1 MTTRQNIRT
10 RVRNRV
16 LASLPSG
23 LSTLLPA
30 LLPALSLVLAG
41 APVRAQAPDAPPT
54 APPTAGTARNPTGG
68 GELVGDEGG
77 GPTTGTPGTLP
88 HNSCRKAPRG
98 ARFTVTLP
106 KETELEDL
114 VNWMMTIT
122 CQKFIWDRK
131 VRSGKVT
138 ILSPEPV
145 TVDEAY
151 AAFYAALETM
161 GLTVEPSGKYFKI
174 VETTDAKNR
183 TLPLYG
189 DDANAPNSDRF
200 VTQLIRIKNGGTKD
214 ISDVLNQLKSKQGSV
229 DVVGNLIILTDK
241 GSSIRRLERIVQE
254 LDTPTASEKIFF
266 YQLQYAKAEEVAQ
279 IIRDIFGEGSKG
291 GDAPAKGKRAASTTP
306 SSINRVIVD
315 ERSGT
320 LIVITNEADYVV
332 IRRLIESLDVKLPG
346 GGGRIHVRKL
356 KNADAQ
362 AVATVLSALAT
373 GAKQAAQA
381 GTDKNKAP
389 GGAISADLFSGDV
402 KITPDQDTRSLV
414 IIASAADY
422 KNLEPVIDKLDMER
436 RQLYIEIYMLEV
448 SIKHNTDVGAG
459 AHFGAQLGAS
469 TSNGFAV
476 IGSAPTV
483 ALNSLILNPA
493 AFKGLAG
500 GIVGPLVGGSGQLLG
515 LGRDV
520 PGFGAVIQAL
530 QTSSDVN
537 VVSEPHMYA
546 ADNQEANI
554 EIGRNVPTQGAL
566 SALGGA
572 NGIGGLPVQSIER
585 QDVTLRIKIKPY
597 INDERN
603 VTMDVEVEDRDIA
616 DTSPTLGVTTTKRR
630 FKLDKIVGRDGQPFV
645 LGGLIRDRESEAVS
659 QVPGL
664 GSIPLLGWLFK
675 SRQKGR
681 EKVNLL
687 LIMVP
692 HIIDS
697 PDDVRRIHERRDKE
711 RMEFIERETNF
722 KRRELPSNVNYRK
735 KAGILASIDK
745 EARRMEQEEISLR
758 RADDEMRREIITG
771 VLGMSPRSG
780 GAEEVDDGGG
790 GGGTGGTGGGATTGT
805 LVPPPARR
813 EQ

>member
-1 MTTRQNIRT
+1 MTTRPTHRLASAPALALAP
-10 RVRNRV
+10 V
-16 LASLPSG
+16 LASPLASFMRA
-23 LSTLLPA
+23 LVIVPA
-30 LLPALSLVLAG
+30 SLSLILATTTTVHAQQPDSSTVTG
-41 APVRAQAPDAPPT
+41 GRA
-54 APPTAGTARNPTGG
+54 PTGG
-68 GELVGDEGG
+68 ELIGDES
-77 GPTTGTPGTLP
+77 TPGTGTGPLP
-88 HNSCRKAPRG
+88 HNYCRKQPRG

-114 VNWMMTIT
+114 VNWMMAIT

-174 VETTDAKNR
+174 VETAGAKNR

-189 DDANAPNSDRF
+189 DDANAPNSDRY
-200 VTQLIRIKNGGTKD
+200 VTQLLRIKNGQAKD
-214 ISDVLNQLKSKQGSV
+214 ISGVLDALKSKEGSV
-229 DVVGNLIILTDK
+229 DTIGNLIILTDK
-241 GSSIRRLERIVQE
+241 GSMIRKLERIVEE

-291 GDAPAKGKRAASTTP
+291 GGGDAGASRAKGKGAAASASTTAV
-306 SSINRVIVD
+306 NRVIVD

-320 LIVITNEADYVV
+320 LIVITNEADYLI
-332 IRRLIESLDVKLPG
+332 IRRLIERLDVKLPG

-356 KNADAQ
+356 KNADATE
-362 AVATVLSALAT
+362 VATVLSALAT
-373 GAKQAAQA
+373 GAKQAAQ
-381 GTDKNKAP
+381 GTGDKNK
-389 GGAISADLFSGDV
+389 GAAGPVSADLFSGDV
-402 KITPDQDTRSLV
+402 KITPDAATRSLV
-414 IIASAADY
+414 IIASASDY
-422 KNLEPVIDKLDMER
+422 RNLEPVIDKLDVER
-436 RQLYIEIYMLEV
+436 RQLYLEIYMLEV
-448 SIKHNTDVGAG
+448 SIKHDLDTGAG
-459 AHFGAQLGAS
+459 AHFGTKSGQTLAIL
-469 TSNGFAV
+469 
-476 IGSAPTV
+476 GSAPTA
-483 ALNSLILNPA
+483 ALNSLILSPE

-500 GIVGPLVGGSGQLLG
+500 GLIGPLVSGSGTLLG
-515 LGRDV
+515 TGRDV
-520 PGFGAVIQAL
+520 PAFGAVIQAL
-530 QTSSDVN
+530 QSNSDVN

-546 ADNQEANI
+546 ADNQDATI

-566 SALGGA
+566 SFGGA
-572 NGIGGLPVQSIER
+572 GGGSGLVPLQSIER
-585 QDVTLRIKIKPY
+585 QDVTLRIKVKPY

-616 DTSPTLGVTTTKRR
+616 DRDPTLGVTTTKRR
-630 FKLDKIVGRDGQPFV
+630 FKLDKIVGRDGQPVV
-645 LGGLIRDRESEAVS
+645 LGGLIRDRESENVK

-675 SRQKGR
+675 SRQKSK

-711 RMEFIERETNF
+711 RLEFIERETNF

-735 KAGILASIDK
+735 KAGLLASIDK
-745 EARRMEQEEISLR
+745 EARRMEQEELLLR
-758 RADDEMRREIITG
+758 RAEEEMRRDVITG
-771 VLGMSPRSG
+771 VLGMSPRVG
-780 GAEEVDDGGG
+780 GGGEEEDDGGG
-790 GGGTGGTGGGATTGT
+790 AGPTMT
-805 LVPPPARR
+805 VPVRR
-813 EQ
+813 DP

>member
-1 MTTRQNIRT
+1 MTMPR
-10 RVRNRV
+10 
-16 LASLPSG
+16 LASVSASAPAPRMTSR
-23 LSTLLPA
+23 STLCMRALAIVPA
-30 LLPALSLVLAG
+30 SLSLILATTTT
-41 APVRAQAPDAPPT
+41 VRAQQPDPST
-54 APPTAGTARNPTGG
+54 VTGGRATTG
-68 GELVGDEGG
+68 GELIGDEGG
-77 GPTTGTPGTLP
+77 GATAGNTGPLP
-88 HNSCRKAPRG
+88 HNSCRKQPRG

-114 VNWMMTIT
+114 VNWMMAIT

-174 VETTDAKNR
+174 VETAGAKNR

-200 VTQLIRIKNGGTKD
+200 VTQLLRIKNGQAKD
-214 ISDVLNQLKSKQGSV
+214 ISSVLDALKSKEGSI
-229 DVVGNLIILTDK
+229 DTIGNLIIITDK
-241 GSSIRRLERIVQE
+241 GSMIRKLERIVEE

-279 IIRDIFGEGSKG
+279 IIRDIFGESGKAGG
-291 GDAPAKGKRAASTTP
+291 GDAGASRGKGKGAATP
-306 SSINRVIVD
+306 SATNTSVNRVIVD

-320 LIVITNEADYVV
+320 LIVITNESDYLI
-332 IRRLIESLDVKLPG
+332 IRRLIERLDVKLPG

-356 KNADAQ
+356 KNADATE
-362 AVATVLSALAT
+362 VATVLSALAT
-373 GAKQAAQA
+373 GAKQAAQ
-381 GTDKNKAP
+381 GTGDKNK
-389 GGAISADLFSGDV
+389 GAAGPVSADLFSGDV
-402 KITPDQDTRSLV
+402 KITPDAATRSLV

-422 KNLEPVIDKLDMER
+422 KNLEPVIDKLDSER
-436 RQLYIEIYMLEV
+436 RQLYLEIYMLEV
-448 SIKHNTDVGAG
+448 SIKHDLDTGAG
-459 AHFGAQLGAS
+459 FHGG
-469 TSNGFAV
+469 TKTDNGTLALM
-476 IGSAPTV
+476 GSAPTA
-483 ALNSLILNPA
+483 ALNSLILSPD

-500 GIVGPLVGGSGQLLG
+500 GLIGPLVSGSGTLLG
-515 LGRDV
+515 TGRDV
-520 PGFGAVIQAL
+520 PAFGAVIQAL
-530 QTSSDVN
+530 QSNSDVN

-546 ADNQEANI
+546 ADNQEASI
-554 EIGRNVPTQGAL
+554 EVGRNVPTQGAL
-566 SALGGA
+566 SFGGA
-572 NGIGGLPVQSIER
+572 GGGSGLVPLQSIER
-585 QDVTLRIKIKPY
+585 QDVTLRIKVKPF

-616 DTSPTLGVTTTKRR
+616 DRDPTLGVTTTKRR
-630 FKLDKIVGRDGQPFV
+630 LKLDKIVGRDGQPVV
-645 LGGLIRDRESEAVS
+645 LGGLIRDRESENVK

-675 SRQKGR
+675 SRQKSK

-711 RMEFIERETNF
+711 RLEFIERETNF

-735 KAGILASIDK
+735 KAGLLATIDK
-745 EARRMEQEEISLR
+745 EARRMEQEELSLR
-758 RADDEMRREIITG
+758 RAEEEMRREVITG
-771 VLGMSPRSG
+771 VLGMSPRVGAG
-780 GAEEVDDGGG
+780 GDEESDDGSAGP
-790 GGGTGGTGGGATTGT
+790 TMT
-805 LVPPPARR
+805 VPVR
-813 EQ
+813 

>member
-1 MTTRQNIRT
+1 MTTRHNLRT
-10 RVRNRV
+10 RA
-16 LASLPSG
+16 LAS
-23 LSTLLPA
+23 
-30 LLPALSLVLAG
+30 LPALSLLLAG
-41 APVRAQAPDAPPT
+41 APVRAQAPDTGST
-54 APPTAGTARNPTGG
+54 APPTANVARNPTGG

-77 GPTTGTPGTLP
+77 GPAAGATGTLP

-189 DDANAPNSDRF
+189 DDATSPNSDRF
-200 VTQLIRIKNGGTKD
+200 VTQLIRIKHGGTKD

-241 GSSIRRLERIVQE
+241 GSSIRRLERIVLE

-279 IIRDIFGEGSKG
+279 IIRDIFGEGSGKG
-291 GDAPAKGKRAASTTP
+291 EAAPAKGKRGAASAP

-362 AVATVLSALAT
+362 EVATVLSALAT

-381 GTDKNKAP
+381 GTDKNKAA
-389 GGAISADLFSGDV
+389 GGAVSADLFSGDV
-402 KITPDQDTRSLV
+402 KITPDQATRSLV

-448 SIKHNTDVGAG
+448 SIKHATDVGAG
-459 AHFGAQLGAS
+459 AHFGVPLGAS
-469 TSNGFAV
+469 TSDGFAV
-476 IGSAPTV
+476 IGSAPTA

-500 GIVGPLVGGSGQLLG
+500 GLVGPLVGGSGQLLG

-585 QDVTLRIKIKPY
+585 QDVTLRIKVKPY

-603 VTMDVEVEDRDIA
+603 VTMDVEVEDRDVA
-616 DTSPTLGVTTTKRR
+616 EVSQTLGVTTTKRR

-645 LGGLIRDRESEAVS
+645 LGGLIRDRESESVS

-675 SRQKGR
+675 SRQKSK

-711 RMEFIERETNF
+711 RLEFIERETNF
-722 KRRELPSNVNYRK
+722 KRRELPTNVNYRK
-735 KAGILASIDK
+735 KAGILAAIDR
-745 EARRMEQEEISLR
+745 EARRMEQEELALR
-758 RADDEMRREIITG
+758 RAEDEMRREIITG
-771 VLGMSPRSG
+771 VLGMSPRG
-780 GAEEVDDGGG
+780 GGGDEGGDEGGGSGGG
-790 GGGTGGTGGGATTGT
+790 GGGGGAPVGQ
-805 LVPPPARR
+805 LVPPPRR

>member
-1 MTTRQNIRT
+1 MTTRRSLRT
-10 RVRNRV
+10 R
-16 LASLPSG
+16 AI
-23 LSTLLPA
+23 A
-30 LLPALSLVLAG
+30 IAPALSLILVG
-41 APVRAQAPDAPPT
+41 APLPAQASVEAQAPDATVTP
-54 APPTAGTARNPTGG
+54 PPTAGAAARGQTPG

-77 GPTTGTPGTLP
+77 GPAASTGTAGPLP
-88 HNSCRKAPRG
+88 HNTCRKAPRG

-114 VNWMMTIT
+114 INWMMTIT

-138 ILSPEPV
+138 IMSPEPV

-183 TLPLYG
+183 TLPLY
-189 DDANAPNSDRF
+189 DDDVNAPNSDRF
-200 VTQLIRIKNGGTKD
+200 VTQLIRVKHGATKD

-229 DVVGNLIILTDK
+229 DVVGNLLIVTDK
-241 GSSIRRLERIVQE
+241 GSMIRRLEQIVLE

-279 IIRDIFGEGSKG
+279 IIRDIFGEGGKG
-291 GDAPAKGKRAASTTP
+291 EAAPAKGKGRAGASSPTA

-320 LIVITNEADYVV
+320 LIVITNESDYVV

-362 AVATVLSALAT
+362 EVATVLSALAT

-381 GTDKNKAP
+381 GQAGANKAP
-389 GGAISADLFSGDV
+389 AGPTSADLFSGDV
-402 KITPDQDTRSLV
+402 KITPDIDTRSLV

-448 SIKHNTDVGAG
+448 SIKHSTDVGAG
-459 AHFGAQLGAS
+459 AHFGVPFGSGNTQ
-469 TSNGFAV
+469 GFAV
-476 IGSAPTV
+476 IGSAPTQ

-500 GIVGPLVGGSGQLLG
+500 GLVGPLATGSGTLLG

-520 PGFGAVIQAL
+520 PAFGAVIQAL
-530 QTSSDVN
+530 QQSSDVN

-554 EIGRNVPTQGAL
+554 EVGRNVPTQGAL

-585 QDVTLRIKIKPY
+585 QDVTLRIKVKPY

-630 FKLDKIVGRDGQPFV
+630 LKLDKIVGRDGQPFV
-645 LGGLIRDRESEAVS
+645 LGGLIRDRESETVN

-675 SRQKGR
+675 SRQKAK

-711 RMEFIERETNF
+711 RLEFLERETNF
-722 KRRELPSNVNYRK
+722 KRRELPNNVNYRK
-735 KAGILASIDK
+735 KSGLLASIDK
-745 EARRMEQEEISLR
+745 EARRMEQEELLLR
-758 RADDEMRREIITG
+758 RAEEEMRREVITG
-771 VLGMSPRSG
+771 VLGMSPRVGG
-780 GAEEVDDGGG
+780 GADDEGGDDGGG
-790 GGGTGGTGGGATTGT
+790 GGGGGGGGSTA
-805 LVPPPARR
+805 PMIPPAAPAVRR
-813 EQ
+813 DP

>member
-1 MTTRQNIRT
+1 MTTRPTT
-10 RVRNRV
+10 R
-16 LASLPSG
+16 LASVS
-23 LSTLLPA
+23 LSASLSRSALCMRALAIVPA
-30 LLPALSLVLAG
+30 SLSLILATTTT
-41 APVRAQAPDAPPT
+41 VRAQAPDPST
-54 APPTAGTARNPTGG
+54 VTGGRATTG
-68 GELVGDEGG
+68 GELIGDEGG
-77 GPTTGTPGTLP
+77 GATAGNTGPLP
-88 HNSCRKAPRG
+88 HNSCRKQPRG

-114 VNWMMTIT
+114 VNWMMAIT

-174 VETTDAKNR
+174 VETAGAKNR

-200 VTQLIRIKNGGTKD
+200 VTQLVRIKNGQAKD
-214 ISDVLNQLKSKQGSV
+214 ISGVLDALKSKEGSV
-229 DVVGNLIILTDK
+229 DTIGNLIILTDK
-241 GSSIRRLERIVQE
+241 GSMIRKLERIVEE
-254 LDTPTASEKIFF
+254 LDTPTSTEKIFF

-279 IIRDIFGEGSKG
+279 IIRDIFGEGGKAG
-291 GDAPAKGKRAASTTP
+291 GDAGATRTKGKGATPSASTTAV
-306 SSINRVIVD
+306 NRVIVD

-320 LIVITNEADYVV
+320 LIVITNESDYVI
-332 IRRLIESLDVKLPG
+332 IRRLIERLDVKLPG

-356 KNADAQ
+356 KNADATE
-362 AVATVLSALAT
+362 VATVLSALAT
-373 GAKQAAQA
+373 GAKQAAQ
-381 GTDKNKAP
+381 GTGDKNKAAAGP
-389 GGAISADLFSGDV
+389 VSADLFSGDV
-402 KITPDQDTRSLV
+402 KITPDASTRSLV

-436 RQLYIEIYMLEV
+436 RQLYLEIYMLEV
-448 SIKHNTDVGAG
+448 SIKHDLDTGAG
-459 AHFGAQLGAS
+459 AHFGYK
-469 TSNGFAV
+469 NGDTLALV
-476 IGSAPTV
+476 GSAPTA
-483 ALNSLILNPA
+483 ALNSLILSPE

-500 GIVGPLVGGSGQLLG
+500 GLIGPLVGGSGTLLG

-520 PGFGAVIQAL
+520 PAFGAVIQAL
-530 QTSSDVN
+530 QSNSDVN

-546 ADNQEANI
+546 ADNQEASI
-554 EIGRNVPTQGAL
+554 EVGRNVPTQGAL
-566 SALGGA
+566 SFGGA
-572 NGIGGLPVQSIER
+572 GGGSGLVPLQSIER
-585 QDVTLRIKIKPY
+585 QDVTLRIKVKPF

-616 DTSPTLGVTTTKRR
+616 DRDPTLGVTTTKRR
-630 FKLDKIVGRDGQPFV
+630 LKLDKIVGRDGQPVV
-645 LGGLIRDRESEAVS
+645 LGGLIRDRESENVK

-675 SRQKGR
+675 SRQKSK

-711 RMEFIERETNF
+711 RLEFIERETNF

-735 KAGILASIDK
+735 KAGLLATIDK
-745 EARRMEQEEISLR
+745 EARRMEQEELNLR
-758 RADDEMRREIITG
+758 RAEEEMRREVITG
-771 VLGMSPRSG
+771 VLGMSPR
-780 GAEEVDDGGG
+780 A
-790 GGGTGGTGGGATTGT
+790 GTGGDEESDDAGAGPTMT
-805 LVPPPARR
+805 VPVRR
-813 EQ
+813 DP

>member
-1 MTTRQNIRT
+1 MITRSSLRT
-10 RVRNRV
+10 RA
-16 LASLPSG
+16 LASLP
-23 LSTLLPA
+23 
-30 LLPALSLVLAG
+30 ALSMLLSG
-41 APVRAQAPDAPPT
+41 APVRAQQPDGSGAPT
-54 APPTAGTARNPTGG
+54 APTTTPPATAGVAARGGTGPG

-77 GPTTGTPGTLP
+77 GAAAGTTGPLP

-98 ARFTVTLP
+98 QRFTVTLP

-114 VNWMMTIT
+114 VNWMMSIT

-189 DDANAPNSDRF
+189 DGTESPNSDRF
-200 VTQLIRIKNGGTKD
+200 VTQLVRIRNGGTKD
-214 ISDVLNQLKSKQGSV
+214 ISDILNQLKSKQGSV

-241 GSSIRRLERIVQE
+241 GSSIRRLEQIVLE
-254 LDTPTASEKIFF
+254 LDVPMPSEKIFF

-279 IIRDIFGEGSKG
+279 IIRDIFGGEGG
-291 GDAPAKGKRAASTTP
+291 GKAAAPAKGARGAGAAAAP

-320 LIVITNEADYVV
+320 LIVIANENDYVV

-362 AVATVLSALAT
+362 EVATVLSALAT

-389 GGAISADLFSGDV
+389 GGAVSADLFSGDV
-402 KITPDQDTRSLV
+402 KITPDQATRSLV

-448 SIKHNTDVGAG
+448 SIKHSTDVGAG
-459 AHFGAQLGAS
+459 AHFGVPVNAPGGQ
-469 TSNGFAV
+469 GFAV
-476 IGSAPTV
+476 IGSAPTS

-500 GIVGPLVGGSGQLLG
+500 GLVGPLVTGSGTLLG

-530 QTSSDVN
+530 QQSSDVN

-585 QDVTLRIKIKPY
+585 QDVTLRIKVKPY

-645 LGGLIRDRESEAVS
+645 LGGLIRDRESETVN

-675 SRQKGR
+675 SRQKAK

-711 RMEFIERETNF
+711 RLEFIARETNF
-722 KRRELPSNVNYRK
+722 KRRDLPSNVNYRK
-735 KAGILASIDK
+735 KAGILAAIDK
-745 EARRMEQEEISLR
+745 EARRMEQEEVALR
-758 RADDEMRREIITG
+758 RAEDEMRREIITG
-771 VLGMSPRSG
+771 VLGMSPRGSG
-780 GAEEVDDGGG
+780 GESDEDDGAGN
-790 GGGTGGTGGGATTGT
+790 GA
-805 LVPPPARR
+805 PPAVTPPTPPAVRR
-813 EQ
+813 DP

>member
-1 MTTRQNIRT
+1 MTTRLPLRT
-10 RVRNRV
+10 RG
-16 LASLPSG
+16 LA
-23 LSTLLPA
+23 A
-30 LLPALSLVLAG
+30 VPALSMLLLG
-41 APVRAQAPDAPPT
+41 APIPARAQATTQAPDGST
-54 APPTAGTARNPTGG
+54 LPTAGTSLRGSTAPPSGG
-68 GELVGDEGG
+68 GELIGDENAGAAVGTG
-77 GPTTGTPGTLP
+77 GPLP
-88 HNSCRKAPRG
+88 HNTCRKAPRG
-98 ARFTVTLP
+98 TRFTVTLP

-114 VNWMMTIT
+114 INWMMSIT

-138 ILSPEPV
+138 IMSPEPV

-200 VTQLIRIKNGGTKD
+200 VTQLIRIKNGATKD

-229 DVVGNLIILTDK
+229 DVIGNLIILTDK
-241 GSSIRRLERIVQE
+241 GSSIRRLEQIVLE

-266 YQLQYAKAEEVAQ
+266 YQLQFAKAEEVAQ

-291 GDAPAKGKRAASTTP
+291 EAAPAKGKGSRASSPTASA
-306 SSINRVIVD
+306 INRVIVD

-320 LIVITNEADYVV
+320 LIVITNEADYVI
-332 IRRLIESLDVKLPG
+332 IRKLIERLDVKLPG

-362 AVATVLSALAT
+362 EVATVLSALAT

-381 GTDKNKAP
+381 GGDKNKAAAGP
-389 GGAISADLFSGDV
+389 VSADLFSGDV
-402 KITPDQDTRSLV
+402 KITPDQATRSLV
-414 IIASAADY
+414 IIASASDY

-459 AHFGAQLGAS
+459 MHFGAPFSVQGN
-469 TSNGFAV
+469 TAV
-476 IGSAPTV
+476 ALVGSAPTS
-483 ALNSLILNPA
+483 ALNSLILSPD

-500 GIVGPLVGGSGQLLG
+500 GLIGPLIPGSGQLLG
-515 LGRDV
+515 TGRDI

-530 QTSSDVN
+530 QGSSDVN

-546 ADNQEANI
+546 ADNQEATI
-554 EIGRNVPTQGAL
+554 EVGRNVPTQGAL
-566 SALGGA
+566 SFGGA
-572 NGIGGLPVQSIER
+572 GGGSGLVPLQSIER
-585 QDVTLRIKIKPY
+585 QDVTLRIKVKPY

-645 LGGLIRDRESEAVS
+645 LGGLIRDRESESVS

-675 SRQKGR
+675 SRQKGK

-687 LIMVP
+687 LVMVP

-711 RMEFIERETNF
+711 RLEFIERETNF

-735 KAGILASIDK
+735 KSGLLASIDK
-745 EARRMEQEEISLR
+745 EARRMEQEEIQLR
-758 RADDEMRREIITG
+758 RAEEEMRREVITG
-771 VLGMSPRSG
+771 VLGMSPRLGGGDGGDDDDGGSG
-780 GAEEVDDGGG
+780 GAPTV
-790 GGGTGGTGGGATTGT
+790 T
-805 LVPPPARR
+805 PPTPAAAVRR
-813 EQ
+813 EP

>member
-1 MTTRQNIRT
+1 MTTRLPLRT
-10 RVRNRV
+10 RG
-16 LASLPSG
+16 LA
-23 LSTLLPA
+23 A
-30 LLPALSLVLAG
+30 LPALSMLLLG
-41 APVRAQAPDAPPT
+41 APVPAYASTQAPDGSTIT
-54 APPTAGTARNPTGG
+54 APTAGGMRGGTTPPGG
-68 GELVGDEGG
+68 GELIGDENAGASG
-77 GPTTGTPGTLP
+77 TNGPLP
-88 HNSCRKAPRG
+88 HNTCRKAPRG
-98 ARFTVTLP
+98 TRFTVTLP

-114 VNWMMTIT
+114 INWMMSIT

-138 ILSPEPV
+138 IMSPEPV

-189 DDANAPNSDRF
+189 DDADAPNSDRF
-200 VTQLIRIKNGGTKD
+200 VTQLIRIKNGATKD

-229 DVVGNLIILTDK
+229 DVIGNLIILTDK
-241 GSSIRRLERIVQE
+241 GSSIRRLEQIVVE

-266 YQLQYAKAEEVAQ
+266 YQLQFAKAEEVAQ

-291 GDAPAKGKRAASTTP
+291 EAAPAKGKGKGATQTASA
-306 SSINRVIVD
+306 INRVIVD

-320 LIVITNEADYVV
+320 LIVITNEADYVI
-332 IRRLIESLDVKLPG
+332 IRKLIERLDVKLPG

-362 AVATVLSALAT
+362 EVATVLSALAT

-381 GTDKNKAP
+381 GGDKNKAAAGP
-389 GGAISADLFSGDV
+389 VSADLFSGDV
-402 KITPDQDTRSLV
+402 KITPDQATRSLV
-414 IIASAADY
+414 IIASASDY

-436 RQLYIEIYMLEV
+436 RQLYIEIYMLEI
-448 SIKHNTDVGAG
+448 SIKHSTDVGAG
-459 AHFGAQLGAS
+459 MHFGAPFDV
-469 TSNGFAV
+469 NGQTAV
-476 IGSAPTV
+476 ALVGSAPTT
-483 ALNSLILNPA
+483 ALNSLVLSPD

-500 GIVGPLVGGSGQLLG
+500 GLIGPLIPGSGQLLG
-515 LGRDV
+515 TGRDI

-530 QTSSDVN
+530 QGSSDVN

-546 ADNQEANI
+546 ADNQEATI
-554 EIGRNVPTQGAL
+554 EVGRNVPTQGAL
-566 SALGGA
+566 SFGGA
-572 NGIGGLPVQSIER
+572 GGGSGLVPLQSIER

-645 LGGLIRDRESEAVS
+645 LGGLIRDRESESVA

-675 SRQKGR
+675 SRQKAK

-687 LIMVP
+687 LVMVP

-711 RMEFIERETNF
+711 RLEFIERETNF

-735 KAGILASIDK
+735 KAGLLASIDK
-745 EARRMEQEEISLR
+745 EARRMEQEEIQLR
-758 RADDEMRREIITG
+758 RAEEEMRREIITG
-771 VLGMSPRSG
+771 VLGMSPRLG
-780 GAEEVDDGGG
+780 GGDGGDEDDGGSN
-790 GGGTGGTGGGATTGT
+790 GA
-805 LVPPPARR
+805 PPAVTPPTPPAAVRR
-813 EQ
+813 EP

>member
-1 MTTRQNIRT
+1 MTTRLPLRT
-10 RVRNRV
+10 RG
-16 LASLPSG
+16 LA
-23 LSTLLPA
+23 A
-30 LLPALSLVLAG
+30 VPALSMLLLG
-41 APVRAQAPDAPPT
+41 APIPARAQAPDGSTP
-54 APPTAGTARNPTGG
+54 PPTAGTAMRGSTASPTGG
-68 GELVGDEGG
+68 GELIGDENAGG
-77 GPTTGTPGTLP
+77 SASNGPLP
-88 HNSCRKAPRG
+88 HNTCRKAPRG
-98 ARFTVTLP
+98 TRFTVTLP

-114 VNWMMTIT
+114 INWMMSIT

-138 ILSPEPV
+138 IMSPEPV

-200 VTQLIRIKNGGTKD
+200 VTQLIRIKNGATKD

-229 DVVGNLIILTDK
+229 DVIGNLIILTDK
-241 GSSIRRLERIVQE
+241 GSSIRRLEQIVVE

-266 YQLQYAKAEEVAQ
+266 YQLQFAKAEEVAQ

-291 GDAPAKGKRAASTTP
+291 AAAPAKGGKGSAPATASA
-306 SSINRVIVD
+306 INRVIVD

-320 LIVITNEADYVV
+320 LIVITNEADYVI
-332 IRRLIESLDVKLPG
+332 IRKLIERLDVKLPG

-362 AVATVLSALAT
+362 EVATVLSALAT

-381 GTDKNKAP
+381 GGDKNKAAAGP
-389 GGAISADLFSGDV
+389 VSADLFSGDV
-402 KITPDQDTRSLV
+402 KITPDQATRSLV
-414 IIASAADY
+414 IIASASDY

-436 RQLYIEIYMLEV
+436 RQLYIEIYMLEI

-459 AHFGAQLGAS
+459 AHFGA
-469 TSNGFAV
+469 GFAAQGQTAV
-476 IGSAPTV
+476 ALVGSAPTQ
-483 ALNSLILNPA
+483 ALNSLILSPD

-500 GIVGPLVGGSGQLLG
+500 GLIGPLIPGSGQLLG
-515 LGRDV
+515 TGRDI

-530 QTSSDVN
+530 QSSSDVN

-546 ADNQEANI
+546 ADNQEATI
-554 EIGRNVPTQGAL
+554 EVGRNVPTQGAL
-566 SALGGA
+566 SFGGA
-572 NGIGGLPVQSIER
+572 GGGSGLVPLQSIER
-585 QDVTLRIKIKPY
+585 QDVTLRIKVKPY

-645 LGGLIRDRESEAVS
+645 LGGLIRDRESESVS

-675 SRQKGR
+675 SRQKGK

-687 LIMVP
+687 LVMVP

-711 RMEFIERETNF
+711 RLEFIERETNF

-735 KAGILASIDK
+735 KSGLLASIDK
-745 EARRMEQEEISLR
+745 EARRMEQEEIQLR
-758 RADDEMRREIITG
+758 RAEEEMRREIITG
-771 VLGMSPRSG
+771 VLGMSPRLG
-780 GAEEVDDGGG
+780 GGDGGDEDDGGSN
-790 GGGTGGTGGGATTGT
+790 GA
-805 LVPPPARR
+805 PPAVTPPAPAPIRR
-813 EQ
+813 EP

>member
-1 MTTRQNIRT
+1 MTTRHPPR
-10 RVRNRV
+10 
-16 LASLPSG
+16 LAPR
-23 LSTLLPA
+23 A
-30 LLPALSLVLAG
+30 LAVAPALSLILATT
-41 APVRAQAPDAPPT
+41 PVRAQQPD
-54 APPTAGTARNPTGG
+54 GSTGRATG
-68 GELVGDEGG
+68 GELIGDEGG
-77 GPTTGTPGTLP
+77 AGPLP
-88 HNSCRKAPRG
+88 HNSCRKQPRG

-174 VETTDAKNR
+174 VETAGAKNR

-189 DDANAPNSDRF
+189 DDADSPNSDRF
-200 VTQLIRIKNGGTKD
+200 VTQLLRIKHGQGKD
-214 ISDVLNQLKSKQGSV
+214 IAAVLEALKSKEGSI
-229 DVVGNLIILTDK
+229 DTIGNLIIITDK
-241 GSSIRRLERIVQE
+241 GSMIRRLERIVQE

-279 IIRDIFGEGSKG
+279 IIRDIFGEGAKG
-291 GDAPAKGKRAASTTP
+291 ADAGASRAKGKATPSASTTA
-306 SSINRVIVD
+306 INRVIVD

-320 LIVITNEADYVV
+320 LIVITNEADYL
-332 IRRLIESLDVKLPG
+332 IIQRLIERLDVKLPG

-362 AVATVLSALAT
+362 EVATVLSALAT

-381 GTDKNKAP
+381 GTDKNKAAAGP
-389 GGAISADLFSGDV
+389 VSADLFSGDV
-402 KITPDQDTRSLV
+402 KITPDQSTRSLV

-436 RQLYIEIYMLEV
+436 RQLYLEIYMLEV
-448 SIKHNTDVGAG
+448 SIKHDLDTGAG
-459 AHFGAQLGAS
+459 AHFGYKTDGGTLGL
-469 TSNGFAV
+469 V
-476 IGSAPTV
+476 GSAPTA
-483 ALNSLILNPA
+483 ALNSLILSPE

-500 GIVGPLVGGSGQLLG
+500 GLIGPLVDGSGTLLG

-520 PGFGAVIQAL
+520 PAFGAVIQAL
-530 QTSSDVN
+530 QSNSDVN

-546 ADNQEANI
+546 ADNQEATI
-554 EIGRNVPTQGAL
+554 EVGRNVPTQGAL
-566 SALGGA
+566 SFGGA
-572 NGIGGLPVQSIER
+572 GGGSGLVPLQSIER
-585 QDVTLRIKIKPY
+585 QDVTLRIKVKPY

-616 DTSPTLGVTTTKRR
+616 DRDPTLGVTTTKRR
-630 FKLDKIVGRDGQPFV
+630 LKLDKIVGRDGQPVV
-645 LGGLIRDRESEAVS
+645 LGGLIRDRESENVK

-675 SRQKGR
+675 SRQKSK

-711 RMEFIERETNF
+711 RLEFIERETNF

-735 KAGILASIDK
+735 KAGLLATIDK
-745 EARRMEQEEISLR
+745 EARRMEQEELNLR
-758 RADDEMRREIITG
+758 RAEEEMRREVITG
-771 VLGMSPRSG
+771 VLGMSPRAG
-780 GAEEVDDGGG
+780 GGGDEDGGDDGGG
-790 GGGTGGTGGGATTGT
+790 GGGTMAP
-805 LVPPPARR
+805 VRR
-813 EQ
+813 DP

>member
-1 MTTRQNIRT
+1 MTTRLPLRT
-10 RVRNRV
+10 RG
-16 LASLPSG
+16 LA
-23 LSTLLPA
+23 A
-30 LLPALSLVLAG
+30 VPALSMLLLG
-41 APVRAQAPDAPPT
+41 APIPAYAQIQAPDGSTT
-54 APPTAGTARNPTGG
+54 APPTAGSALRGTTPPGG
-68 GELVGDEGG
+68 GELIGDENAGAGTGTG
-77 GPTTGTPGTLP
+77 GPLP
-88 HNSCRKAPRG
+88 HNTCRKAPRG
-98 ARFTVTLP
+98 TRFTVTLP

-114 VNWMMTIT
+114 INWMMSIT

-138 ILSPEPV
+138 IMSPEPV

-200 VTQLIRIKNGGTKD
+200 VTQLIRIKNGATKD

-229 DVVGNLIILTDK
+229 DVIGNLIILTDK
-241 GSSIRRLERIVQE
+241 GSSIRRLEQIVLE

-266 YQLQYAKAEEVAQ
+266 YQLQFAKAEEVAQ

-291 GDAPAKGKRAASTTP
+291 EAAAPAKKGSRASSPTASA
-306 SSINRVIVD
+306 INRVIVD

-320 LIVITNEADYVV
+320 LIVITNEADYVI
-332 IRRLIESLDVKLPG
+332 IRRLIERLDVKLPG

-362 AVATVLSALAT
+362 EVATVLSALAT

-381 GTDKNKAP
+381 GGDKNKAAAGP
-389 GGAISADLFSGDV
+389 VSADLFSGDV
-402 KITPDQDTRSLV
+402 KITPDQATRSLV
-414 IIASAADY
+414 IIASASDF

-436 RQLYIEIYMLEV
+436 RQLYIEIYMLEI
-448 SIKHNTDVGAG
+448 SIKHTTDVGAG
-459 AHFGAQLGAS
+459 AHFGAAFDTAAGTGVAL
-469 TSNGFAV
+469 V
-476 IGSAPTV
+476 GSSPSP
-483 ALNSLILNPA
+483 ALNSLLLSPES
-493 AFKGLAG
+493 FKGLAG
-500 GIVGPLVGGSGQLLG
+500 GLIGPLIPGSGQLLG
-515 LGRDV
+515 TGRDI

-530 QTSSDVN
+530 QGSSDVN

-546 ADNQEANI
+546 ADNQEATI
-554 EIGRNVPTQGAL
+554 EVGRNVPTQGAL
-566 SALGGA
+566 SFGGA
-572 NGIGGLPVQSIER
+572 GGGSGLVPLQSIER
-585 QDVTLRIKIKPY
+585 QDVTLRIKVKPY

-645 LGGLIRDRESEAVS
+645 LGGLIRDRESESVG

-675 SRQKGR
+675 SRQKGK

-687 LIMVP
+687 LVMVP

-711 RMEFIERETNF
+711 RLEFIERETNF

-735 KAGILASIDK
+735 KSGLLASIDK
-745 EARRMEQEEISLR
+745 EARRMEQEEIQLR
-758 RADDEMRREIITG
+758 RAEEEMRREIITG
-771 VLGMSPRSG
+771 VLGMSPRLG
-780 GAEEVDDGGG
+780 GGEDGGGDDDGGSN
-790 GGGTGGTGGGATTGT
+790 GAPPPVTPPT
-805 LVPPPARR
+805 PPPAVRR
-813 EQ
+813 EP